1 MGDVIRFRW
10 VVPAAL
16 AVMLTIFFAA
26 CTTTETVEVAGET
39 VVVEKEVVKEIQ
51 VPGETVVVQEEVVK
65 IVELRQ
71 QYVTDPTTGKTV
83 SAPQYGG
90 TLNIR
95 QSGSAPSV
103 DPWIDFHAGQILD
116 GVSERMGISDWGYP
130 RADYNQMAGEPPMA
144 AIRGELAES
153 WEIIDDLTT
162 VYHIRDDVYWHDKA
176 PMNGRKFTAED
187 MEYSWHRLL
196 GIGDKYGF
204 TEGPS
209 SSGILKDMPIESITA
224 TDENTLVWKL
234 SEPFF
239 DAQRQILVNYAFW
252 TQPREVIEEHGDYTD
267 WKTIVGTGPW
277 AIADMVRDSYVSYSK
292 NPSYWG
298 FDEKYPDN
306 RLPYFD
312 EVKALDI
319 PEVETKLASLR
330 TGKLDGL
337 VGMDRIDID
346 PAQQLAKSN
355 PEVEM
360 WGYSFRSYNGYN
372 LNTKKPPF
380 DDVRVRHAMQ
390 MALDYKG
397 LNRNLYGG
405 LGIEGPM
412 GVIGEGAGAIFTPYD
427 EWPAELLG
435 YYTYNPEG
443 AEALLD
449 QAGYP
454 RDPNTGIRF
463 ETKYNTKEPA
473 DTNYIAIDHWADI
486 GVQVTIETHDGPTM
500 IALRQNA
507 EYEGIATGHMGVNY
521 NPMMALY
528 VLASSEGAWN
538 EPGYNDA
545 EYDELV
551 ANMNAAKTKQEQAD
565 WGKKASM
572 KLTWM
577 HGSLWFTKVPAFA
590 VAQPWLIGYD
600 GEYTLGPTYDEGTLI
615 SRLWMN
621 RNLKSS
627 MGY

>member
-1 MGDVIRFRW
+1 ML
-10 VVPAAL
+10 L
-16 AVMLTIFFAA
+16 AFGVA
-26 CTTTETVEVAGET
+26 CSTTETVEVPGET
-39 VVVEKEVVKEIQ
+39 VVVEKEVVKEVE
-51 VPGETVVVQEEVVK
+51 VPGETVVVKEEVIKV
-65 IVELRQ
+65 VEVRQ
-71 QYVTDPTTGKTV
+71 GYVTDPTNGRTV
-83 SAPQYGG
+83 TAPEYGG
-90 TLNIR
+90 TFTTV
-95 QSGSAPSV
+95 GWVGPHA
-103 DPWIDFHAGQILD
+103 DPWFTHHATDLID
-116 GVSERMGISDWGYP
+116 GVNEQLGYANWGVP
-130 RADYNQMAGEPPMA
+130 RDTYNFLGDFVPLEVMTGA
-144 AIRGELAES
+144 LAVS
-153 WEIIDDLTT
+153 WEETDELTT
-162 VYHIRDDVYWHDKA
+162 IFKIREGVHWHDKA
-176 PMNGRKFTAED
+176 PMNGRELTADDIAFNWNRMMGLGDWAED
-187 MEYSWHRLL
+187 
-196 GIGDKYGF
+196 
-204 TEGPS
+204 GPNATGMFKS
-209 SSGILKDMPIESITA
+209 MAVESITA
-224 TDENTLVWKL
+224 SDSHTLVWKL
-234 SEPFF
+234 KEPFLGTWYEVLT
-239 DAQRQILVNYAFW
+239 AYAYR
-252 TQPREVIEEHGDYTD
+252 TLAPEVIQEHGSHKD
-267 WKTIVGTGPW
+267 WKTIVGSGPFELTDW
-277 AIADMVRDSYVSYSK
+277 VEDSSRTFTK
-292 NPSYWG
+292 NPNYWG

-372 LNTKKPPF
+372 LNTKTPPF

-463 ETKYNTKEPA
+463 ETKYNTKTPA

-621 RNLKSS
+621 QNLKSS